1 MRGRVQVLLLLLL
14 VLFSVP
20 AFPQCSWTPRAS
32 AQFRTTA
39 LDVAVQDGFVWLAT
53 GYGVTLIDV
62 NTLVVAD
69 SVALPG
75 NTRVVHTDSRGVTY
89 AGSGSR
95 LYVLTRNGNT
105 LNVVRS
111 VDAGGTVNDIAAAGS
126 YLFVATSNGLA
137 HFDALEATNPL
148 RHPVLLPTTSTN
160 VTSVAATSAR
170 LYAAD
175 GDTSVDIFAI
185 SSPSIP
191 QRTGELASLS
201 FATAVHAVGD
211 MVFVSD
217 VFGQNTDVFI
227 GNSRVARL
235 SLGTNAF
242 AAFANGVHFT
252 AGADRTLRVVD
263 FNSTTA
269 AKEVYE
275 HTLAPIGGTDH
286 VIHEMVRAGNRLY
299 VAAGDIG
306 LAVYDLGTLAAPY
319 PVAAYR
325 TSITSSTVLSGDRA
339 WFADAAG
346 LITETKI
353 VPSGLSM
360 TTERTWTGGMFVHDV
375 DGTNLLTSNNATAT
389 IWSLSGTPAQ
399 TQTSTFRTTVT
410 GARFHGTGMVAL
422 LADGSVWT
430 GGATPQQVNVPKMV
444 FLDRAGS
451 TWTFAE
457 NRADDGT
464 TVVHHFPTS
473 DFAATP
479 SKFSIAG
486 AATGLATS
494 PTRIAV
500 HTFGG
505 LRVLNHDGSTHANLS
520 LALLPRKFTF
530 SGNDLLVLGDRSLLV
545 YDDAKTLARTH
556 DLPANVVAVDAAPSV
571 ATIATTEGMMAVSYL
586 GTPPP
591 PPPVVPF
598 ASRFY
603 SKVVAAGERAYLF
616 DSLGID
622 IFSTA
627 TGSLPRFMTSVS
639 AAGVLDV
646 AATPGALFTL
656 SANGTVTEYSP
667 HGVLLR
673 SMTINEGPDTQ
684 PLAIDTAGGVVW
696 VSISKGCLTGGCQ
709 NRTLVL
715 DPATMTVTATMNGA
729 VADVAVANNRA
740 YALFELPNE
749 VRVINVA
756 NPLQPAAIATIAAP
770 NRATSVAAH
779 QNRVL
784 VLGDRLYEYAE
795 TLVLKGTHLSA
806 ISPDRAQQVRVDGN
820 CLIITARG
828 TNPET
833 YNAATLIPAP
843 PQYDVPSPVRSVAL
857 LPGRLLLLT
866 THSLEAWSSGAAE
879 NPKRR
884 ATR

>member
-1 MRGRVQVLLLLLL
+1 MRGRVAVLLLLL
-14 VLFSVP
+14 VLFLSVP

-53 GYGVTLIDV
+53 GYGVTLIDA
-62 NTLVVAD
+62 NTLAVAD

-75 NTRVVHTDSRGVTY
+75 NTRVVHADPRGVTY

-95 LYVLTRNGNT
+95 LYVLTRNGNN

-175 GDTSVDIFAI
+175 GDASVDIFAI
-185 SSPSIP
+185 SIPSIP
-191 QRTGELASLS
+191 QRTGELASLP
-201 FATAVHAVGD
+201 FATAVHAAGD
-211 MVFVSD
+211 MVLVSD

-227 GNSRVARL
+227 GSSRVARL

-275 HTLAPIGGTDH
+275 HTLSPIGGTDH

-339 WFADAAG
+339 WFGDATG
-346 LITETKI
+346 LITEMKI

-360 TTERTWTGGMFVHDV
+360 TTERTWMGGVLVQDV
-375 DGTNLLTSNNATAT
+375 DGTSLLTSASATAT
-389 IWSLSGTPAQ
+389 IWSLSGATPAQ
-399 TQTSTFRTTVT
+399 TQTVTFRTMVT
-410 GARFHGTGMVAL
+410 GARFHGNDMVVL

-430 GGATPQQVNVPKMV
+430 GGVTPQQVSLPQMA

-494 PTRIAV
+494 LARIAV

-505 LRVLNHDGSTHANLS
+505 LRVLNHDGSVHATLS
-520 LALLPRKFTF
+520 LPLLPRKFTF

-545 YDDAKTLARTH
+545 YDDAKTLVRTH

-591 PPPVVPF
+591 PPVVPF

-622 IFSTA
+622 VFSTA
-627 TGSLPRFMTSVS
+627 TGTLPRYMTSVS

-646 AATPGALFTL
+646 AATPDALFTL
-656 SANGTVTEYSP
+656 SANGTVTAYSP
-667 HGVLLR
+667 HGALLR

-684 PLAIDTAGGVVW
+684 PVAIDTAGSVVW

-715 DPATMTVTATMNGA
+715 DPATMTVTATMNGV
-729 VADVAVANNRA
+729 VADVVTANDWA

-770 NRATSVAAH
+770 NRATSVATH

-820 CLIITARG
+820 CLVITARG

-843 PQYDVPSPVRSVAL
+843 PQYDVPSPVRGVAL
-857 LPGRLLLLT
+857 LPGKLLLLT
-866 THSLEAWSSGAAE
+866 THSLEVWAAGAE